1 MDAGILSL
9 ISSGRLRQ
17 ALETLESM
25 QPNLPG
31 LEALRDAYNEL
42 QLAHLQE
49 RVSWEQ
55 YKQNREE
62 LAGRISA
69 LAEQLNSPGGGAVSA
84 VPVIPLPILAVTF
97 ADRLVEQWEDLFKK
111 FSFTGGKACTWEKRL
126 AFDPYRI
133 ILFDNT
139 DLMGEREAEESF
151 LKMDQRK
158 KRQERELQMEY
169 CLSNSTAYLLH
180 YGNYLS
186 WLEAHRARAHAAN
199 SKFALYARLKE
210 LVDFIKAIEA

>member
-1 MDAGILSL
+1 MIDIQLL
-9 ISSGRLRQ
+9 INNGRLRQ
-17 ALETLESM
+17 ALEALEAI
-25 QPNLPG
+25 QPRPPE

-49 RVSWEQ
+49 RVSWDQ
-55 YKQNREE
+55 YQKSREE
-62 LAGRISA
+62 LVSRISA
-69 LAEQLNSPGGGAVSA
+69 LSEQLKSPGGGDVSA
-84 VPVIPLPILAVTF
+84 APAIPLPILAVTF

-111 FSFTGGKACTWEKRL
+111 FSFTGGKACTWENRL
-126 AFDPYRI
+126 AFDPFRI

-169 CLSNSTAYLLH
+169 CLANSTAYLLH

-186 WLEAHRARAHAAN
+186 WLEGHRARAHAAN

-210 LVDFIKAIEA
+210 LVEFIKAYEA